1 MKLITDINDMR
12 NLSRLWDIGK
22 KVGFVPTMGYLHEGH
37 LSLVKKSNEQCDL
50 TIVSIYVNPA
60 QFGPQEDLSTYPRD
74 LDRDLSLLEQYKVDY
89 VFFPTNEMMYP
100 AVYKSWIEVDEIS
113 AILCG
118 ARRPGHFKGVA
129 TIVAKL
135 VNLVNPDFM
144 YMGEKDYQQIVV
156 LETML
161 HDLNFHARIVRCPIV
176 REKDGLAMSSRNK
189 YLDKHERRS
198 SLCLSK
204 SLKLAKELYQKGET
218 DPNLLTIAMTN
229 LILKAGGKIDYI
241 AFVNKDTFAPVSQVS
256 KDTRVLLA
264 VYIGKTRLIDN
275 IAIITT

>member
-1 MKLITDINDMR
+1 MKLITNINDMR

-37 LSLVKKSNEQCDL
+37 LSLVAKSNAQCDI
-50 TIVSIYVNPA
+50 TVVSIYVNPA
-60 QFGPQEDLSTYPRD
+60 QFGPKEDLSTYPRD
-74 LDRDLSLLEQYKVDY
+74 LDRDLAMLERYKVDY
-89 VFFPTNEMMYP
+89 VFLPNNEMMYP
-100 AVYKSWIEVDEIS
+100 AGYKSWIEVDKIS
-113 AILCG
+113 AVLCG
-118 ARRPGHFKGVA
+118 ASRPGHFKGVA

-135 VNLVNPDFM
+135 VNIVNPDYM

-161 HDLNFHARIVRCPIV
+161 RDLNLHTRIVRCPII

-189 YLDKHERRS
+189 YLDRHERKAA
-198 SLCLSK
+198 LCLSK
-204 SLKLAKELYQKGET
+204 SLKLAKEIYQKGET

-229 LILKAGGKIDYI
+229 VILKAGGRIDYI
-241 AFVNKDTFAPVSQVS
+241 AFVNKDNLAPVT
-256 KDTRVLLA
+256 KADKNTRILLA

-275 IAIITT
+275 SSIAI